1 MRIHRQKL
9 ALLQALVAVAAC
21 SAHCVSQNNNG
32 VSPAPRQQGPL
43 MRQTNPNGGM
53 LQTRPPAVLSPGLAG
68 NDVERMTQA
77 QFRALPDSAT
87 LRYKGQSLTK
97 ASFKQ
102 EKLREFQ
109 AGTTQAPIGLS
120 FQMLQARFQQQQA
133 ANLAAR
139 NARVQA
145 VMDALDNRTGQ
156 LQSSAAYSALA
167 QEAVDLQH
175 RYSTSSSAQQE
186 QLKRR
191 ALAIHNQLLDMERGA
206 K

>member
-1 MRIHRQKL
+1 
-9 ALLQALVAVAAC
+9 
-21 SAHCVSQNNNG
+21 
-32 VSPAPRQQGPL
+32 
-43 MRQTNPNGGM
+43 
-53 LQTRPPAVLSPGLAG
+53 VLTPSLTG
-68 NDVERMTQA
+68 NDVEHMTQA
-77 QFRALPDSAT
+77 QFRALPDGAPV
-87 LRYKGQSLTK
+87 RYKGQSLTK
-97 ASFKQ
+97 ANFKQ
-102 EKLREFQ
+102 QKFREFQ
-109 AGTTQAPIGLS
+109 AGTTQASVGLS

-133 ANLAAR
+133 SDLAAK

-145 VMDALDNRTGQ
+145 VMDAIDNHTKH

-191 ALAIHNQLLDMERGA
+191 ALAIHNQLLDMERVV